1 MAAPSRTPRVCVF
14 APSPLLTITVERK
27 GDDPDVHLHAGG
39 QGFWLAR
46 MTASLGAEVTLCGS
60 FGGEIGTVVR
70 TLVETSGIRVRA
82 VETAADNVAYVHD
95 RRSGDREVVA
105 EMRPTPL
112 SRHEADELY
121 SVTLVEAL
129 EADAAV
135 LGGTSSD
142 EVVPPDVYRRLASD
156 LTRAGKLVVADLSG
170 VPLREVLAGGVSVAK
185 VSHEALVQDGY
196 AQSRTE
202 EDTLRALRFL
212 HDAGAAR
219 VLVSRAEEP
228 SLAFADGEVLEV
240 AGVKLEPADP
250 RGAGDSM
257 TAGLAAVLAAGRPW
271 EDALRV
277 AAAAGA
283 LNVSRHGL
291 GTGGREQIERLA
303 TQVRIRRRG
312 LDEEPPVA
320 TTTPDELAARARR
333 V

>member
-1 MAAPSRTPRVCVF
+1 MTGASRPPRVCVF
-14 APSPLLTITVERK
+14 APSPLLTITIERK
-27 GDDPDVHLHAGG
+27 GDGPDVHLHAGG

-70 TLVETSGIRVRA
+70 TLVETSGIAVRA

-95 RRSGDREVVA
+95 RRSGDREVIA

-135 LGGTSSD
+135 LGGTTSA
-142 EVVPPDVYRRLASD
+142 EVVPPDVYRRLSSD
-156 LTRAGKLVVADLSG
+156 LSRAGKLVVADLSG
-170 VPLREVLAGGVSVAK
+170 GALREVLAGGVSVAK
-185 VSHEALVQDGY
+185 VSHETLVQDGY
-196 AQSRTE
+196 ARSGAE
-202 EDTLRALRFL
+202 EEMVHAIRAL

-219 VLVSRAEEP
+219 VLVSRAEQP
-228 SLAFADGEVLEV
+228 SLAFADGVVLEV
-240 AGVKLEPADP
+240 AGLRLEPADP

-257 TAGLAAVLAAGRPW
+257 TAGLAAVLAAGRAW

-303 TQVRIRRRG
+303 GQVRVRRLG
-312 LDEEPPVA
+312 EEETSVA
-320 TTTPDELAARARR
+320 TTTPDELAARARPA
-333 V
+333 